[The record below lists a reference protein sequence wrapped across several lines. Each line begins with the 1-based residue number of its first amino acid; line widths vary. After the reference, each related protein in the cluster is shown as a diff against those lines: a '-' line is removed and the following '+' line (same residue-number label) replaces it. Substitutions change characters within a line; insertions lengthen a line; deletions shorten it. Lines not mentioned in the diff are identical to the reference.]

1 LLISKQ
7 VVRKNNVYF
16 EPIINLVKNVKFMN
30 DTQNSQQNNIIL
42 DNLLPNNLD
51 LFYRYEGSLTTPPCS
66 EIVTWIVYSEIIDIG
81 ISQVINHNYFFINN
95 SMNQIMFM
103 KKLVEIVL

>member
-1 LLISKQ
+1 MISKQ
-7 VVRKNNVYF
+7 VVRKNNPYF
-16 EPIINLVKNVKFMN
+16 EPIIDLVKNVKFMS
-30 DTQNSQQNNIIL
+30 DKRDSEHNSIIL

-66 EIVTWIVYSEIIDIG
+66 EIVTWIIYPEIIDIG
-81 ISQVINHNYFFINN
+81 INQVINDNYFFINN

>member
-1 LLISKQ
+1 MISKQ
-7 VVRKNNVYF
+7 VVRKNNPYF
-16 EPIINLVKNVKFMN
+16 EPIIDLVKNVKFMS
-30 DTQNSQQNNIIL
+30 DKRDSEHNSIIL

-66 EIVTWIVYSEIIDIG
+66 EIVTWIIYPEIIDIG
-81 ISQVINHNYFFINN
+81 INQVINDNYFFINN

-103 KKLVEIVL
+103 KKLVVIVL